1 MSREEL
7 RICAHRPDFLC
18 GYRTRGPETKET
30 HSMII
35 SSSQGASDFQAL
47 ITSRFQAIGRSGS
60 IGDILRPAGAGAG
73 GPGSSEVA

>member
-1 MSREEL
+1 
-7 RICAHRPDFLC
+7 
-18 GYRTRGPETKET
+18 
-30 HSMII
+30 MII